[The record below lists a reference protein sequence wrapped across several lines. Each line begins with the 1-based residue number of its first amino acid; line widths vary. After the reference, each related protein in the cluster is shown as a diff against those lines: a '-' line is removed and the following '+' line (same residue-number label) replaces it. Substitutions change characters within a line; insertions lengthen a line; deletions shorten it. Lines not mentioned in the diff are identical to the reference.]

1 MGFKCKIGL
10 KSLLFLWDGLE
21 ADLEAADGGSRGLV
35 LHLSQ
40 PRLVAHVLTTAV
52 GLRLAPT
59 RLQISIGKYRTG
71 GSRARPG
78 CLHATRPYPPA
89 NKPR

>member
-40 PRLVAHVLTTAV
+40 PRLVAHVLTPAV

-71 GSRARPG
+71 GSRARPC
-78 CLHATRPYPPA
+78 CLHATRPHPPA
-89 NKPR
+89 NRQ